1 MLPKTTYIALEYTPR
16 LTGFAPGRG
25 TWGVGIEKH
34 TRGHLFQL
42 NFTNSFGTTYGQL
55 ARGGERSN
63 VYLGFNIARK
73 F

>member
-1 MLPKTTYIALEYTPR
+1 VA
-16 LTGFAPGRG
+16 
-25 TWGVGIEKH
+25 IEKH

-42 NFTNSFGTTYGQL
+42 NFTNGFGTTYGQL
-55 ARGGERSN
+55 ARGGAGSN